1 MQKISCYLYPNKIN
15 LVADVAL
22 YPVRWKIV
30 YQNKIKIYKGVDNI
44 LTLDVKNSDQKRI
57 SLSGMTLKMTVT
69 DVKGALLLTT
79 DVVNS
84 LTTQGLATVN
94 LTADALKGVNPQFLK
109 FTIYR
114 VNPDTTRTVLYADT
128 QFGAEGLMELV
139 GAAFPQAGSTI
150 PEKIPS
156 RYITRFY
163 GITNTDMGNV
173 LLGTTVYY
181 SDAVEITRP
190 NFLKAEV
197 EEYLTMEFSFK
208 DLVGSV
214 IVEWTKDAVV
224 SAGTT
229 WETIETFNVT
239 TMNDVVTKTYEFP
252 TYRRDYNWARVKYQK
267 SGTNTGSINA
277 VIVTFDD
284 ISGELVLDGG
294 GA

>member
-1 MQKISCYLYPNKIN
+1 
-15 LVADVAL
+15 
-22 YPVRWKIV
+22 
-30 YQNKIKIYKGVDNI
+30 
-44 LTLDVKNSDQKRI
+44 
-57 SLSGMTLKMTVT
+57 
-69 DVKGALLLTT
+69 
-79 DVVNS
+79 
-84 LTTQGLATVN
+84 
-94 LTADALKGVNPQFLK
+94 
-109 FTIYR
+109 
-114 VNPDTTRTVLYADT
+114 
-128 QFGAEGLMELV
+128 MELV